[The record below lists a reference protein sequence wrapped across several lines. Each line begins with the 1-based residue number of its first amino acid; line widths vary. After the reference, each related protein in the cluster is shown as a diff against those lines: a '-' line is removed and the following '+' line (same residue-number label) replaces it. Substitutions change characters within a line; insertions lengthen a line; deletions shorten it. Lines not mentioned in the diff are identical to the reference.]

1 MLCPS
6 TPRNDPA
13 TLGLFK
19 RKIDSSQAESK
30 KKTER
35 MAEENPPKTV
45 VQDQDINPWSVEG
58 AQGENGE
65 VAAINYDAIC
75 K

>member
-1 MLCPS
+1 LV
-6 TPRNDPA
+6 
-13 TLGLFK
+13 FVQ
-19 RKIDSSQAESK
+19 RKIDSSPAEAK

>member
-1 MLCPS
+1 
-6 TPRNDPA
+6 
-13 TLGLFK
+13 
-19 RKIDSSQAESK
+19 
-30 KKTER
+30 
-35 MAEENPPKTV
+35 MADENPPKTV